1 MADIVSPE
9 KRSQMMAAIRGQN
22 TKPEIAIRKLLFAKG
37 YRFRL
42 HRKDLPGKPDIV
54 LPKYKALIFVQGC
67 FWHGHKDCALFRMP
81 KSKQDFWRKKISGNV
96 ARDKANTARLLEAG
110 WRICTVWE
118 CALKGRNRID
128 PEDIARNL
136 IDWVE
141 SDEIDKVIRGKKPR
155 L

>member
-96 ARDKANTARLLEAG
+96 ARDKANTARLLDAG